1 MILGQGRAEPD
12 LGNLS
17 AATLLDPSSSE
28 GSITDVS
35 LCSDIC
41 LKAQVKKS
49 TTTKPTP
56 DTNLNSVCKLL
67 TDNSGKN

>member
-28 GSITDVS
+28 GSITAVS
-35 LCSDIC
+35 LGSDIC

-56 DTNLNSVCKLL
+56 DKSELSV
-67 TDNSGKN
+67 